1 MAHSENGNRQQG
13 QRRRRP
19 YNKRRKPGGNRQNG
33 NREGNGNRAQPEVE
47 KNGNFVAPE
56 SDGNFSS
63 NDSQSQL
70 LPQSV
75 TVKSNDFTQA
85 TQEAMLKL
93 NIHDE
98 SLLSHEI
105 IEKGKRS
112 FLGFLGA
119 REVTY
124 KFSIVP
130 KIDLMAQTFLEN
142 LIRLS
147 LLDVTFELTQ
157 EENLLEISFEGD
169 DEEILKANGFELVTC
184 FEQLLRKHL
193 IKKAALRNSFKFTI
207 LVGGEVNSK
216 EAKLENLA
224 NKMRDKLLKNKKP
237 VTLNSMS
244 PRDRRIIHQ
253 FFSDDEEVHTKSFG
267 DGYYKRIKLYLKKR
281 NETTEEDNSTD
292 SSTSVEKAMDNQ
304 GNDAVETN
312 VSESNDTTS
321 SEETTATT
329 VEAEG
334 QESSDD
340 NIGNA

>member
-1 MAHSENGNRQQG
+1 MTHSENGNRQQG

-19 YNKRRKPGGNRQNG
+19 YNKRRRSGNGNRSNG
-33 NREGNGNRAQPEVE
+33 NREKNGNRAQQAVE
-47 KNGNFVAPE
+47 KNGNFVEPE
-56 SDGNFSS
+56 ANGKFTS

-75 TVKSNDFTQA
+75 TVTASDFTQA

-105 IEKGKRS
+105 LEKGKRS
-112 FLGFLGA
+112 FLGVLGS

-130 KIDLMAQTFLEN
+130 KIDVMAQTFLEN
-142 LIRLS
+142 LVRLS

-157 EENLLEISFEGD
+157 KENLLEIAFEGD
-169 DEEILKANGFELVTC
+169 DEEILKANGFEVVTC

-207 LVGGEVNSK
+207 SVGGEENSR

-224 NKMRDKLLKNKKP
+224 TKMRDKLLRNKKP

-253 FFSDDEEVHTKSFG
+253 FFSEDEEVNTKSFG
-267 DGYYKRIKLYLKKR
+267 DGYYKRIKLYLKRK
-281 NETTEEDNSTD
+281 NE
-292 SSTSVEKAMDNQ
+292 
-304 GNDAVETN
+304 
-312 VSESNDTTS
+312 TS
-321 SEETTATT
+321 SEEVT
-329 VEAEG
+329 
-334 QESSDD
+334 ESSEAAVETQENHVAEANSQVEPTPVTTDEPNANTAVSEQEESND
-340 NIGNA
+340 NIGNV